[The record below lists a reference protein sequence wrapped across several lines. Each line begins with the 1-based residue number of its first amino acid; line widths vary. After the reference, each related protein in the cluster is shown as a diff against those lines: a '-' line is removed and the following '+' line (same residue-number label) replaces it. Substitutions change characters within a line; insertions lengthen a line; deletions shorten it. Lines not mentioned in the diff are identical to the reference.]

1 MLTAALLGAALTL
14 AAGCGK
20 QQEGERCDT
29 AAQTDGGES
38 DCADGLVCTAIKNIN
53 TELCCPETGATDNG
67 CLADNQGSGGAGA
80 TTSSTGNGGAGGG
93 NGSVGGS
100 GGATAG
106 SGGTGGNGGGA

>member
-38 DCADGLVCTAIKNIN
+38 DCADGLVCIAINDIN
-53 TELCCPETGATDNG
+53 TELCCPENGTATDLG
-67 CLADNQGSGGAGA
+67 CLAGNQGSGGNG
-80 TTSSTGNGGAGGG
+80 TTGSGGAGGG
-93 NGSVGGS
+93 NGGA

-106 SGGTGGNGGGA
+106 SGGTGGGGTAGAGGA